1 MQLAWKQ
8 HFSASHDD
16 ISNWVIFC
24 FLSSKTKT
32 HFQTFLKWQNCS
44 SATCCWRLTLASSIW
59 FRRLLRLST
68 LRQKVIPFTV
78 LLCLIFSLTKT
89 CIFYRVKWGIITCS
103 QKELC
108 LKYKECKITFW
119 GWIDNSEAEKKV
131 TLCNHFFKFYCIVI
145 RAENKNRKTRPQH
158 KLL

>member
-1 MQLAWKQ
+1 MDTKYTNHRSIDQ
-8 HFSASHDD
+8 SHQNHA
-16 ISNWVIFC
+16 ISMEAA
-24 FLSSKTKT
+24 FLSFPWWYFKLSY
-32 HFQTFLKWQNCS
+32 FLFFIIEDQNTFSDIPKMAKLFFSHMLLKAHSCI
-44 SATCCWRLTLASSIW
+44 IW

-119 GWIDNSEAEKKV
+119 G
-131 TLCNHFFKFYCIVI
+131 
-145 RAENKNRKTRPQH
+145 
-158 KLL
+158 